1 MTWTRAG
8 GSTESRTTDRG
19 ARTLPGPF
27 PDPGFSVVPYASSA
41 LLALSLLLPQNG
53 AADPAA
59 LAALAKNARA
69 ADYKTRLDAYEAL
82 VALGDVGKRTLEPI
96 LRDAEAKAARDFLAS
111 AKAPAA
117 AAHRK
122 WLKGEIEAAR
132 KEALKVIQDTKIYP
146 DDAHGAVGQPIV
158 DGAVGKVRDLWLRPG
173 RTYREKNPTVDE
185 KLYFVKEAA
194 DWLARAGFEPNTFE
208 NLAAAKDRL
217 DEEFD
222 VIGIF
227 YPGTKRKELDELY
240 EYNDTYPGTATDE
253 ERRYARIL
261 NDYRVML
268 GLEPLELDE
277 RLVIA
282 ARKHSQEMQDMN
294 YFAHESPVE
303 ENRSPGQRAAKEG
316 FHGGVLENC
325 AISGDAQ
332 DAFNGWYTSSGHH
345 RGLISSGSRQLGI
358 GQSTGGGHWTMMAG
372 SSDSLRKKGK
382 KGEPRTILATRK
394 AKLRAGDAETRFRL
408 AKFCFKNGLDVEG
421 RQLLEEVVELEPL
434 HRFAHEMLGHVISN
448 GRWVTAEQKLAED
461 VVGKP
466 EAAAVDAVAAALAN
480 ERAAVRLAA
489 VNVVREKKFAS
500 AVSNLIGA
508 LKDEA
513 SEVRIAAADG
523 LREFNAT
530 QAVGALKPLLS
541 DGVFYVRH
549 AAAEALFKLG
559 DSSGIPVLFSGLR
572 SGDLNVRLDA
582 HRRAK
587 SVTGQDFGYAW
598 DLPDVERAKVVDQWE
613 AWWRD
618 EGSKK

>member
-1 MTWTRAG
+1 M
-8 GSTESRTTDRG
+8 
-19 ARTLPGPF
+19 LH
-27 PDPGFSVVPYASSA
+27 A
-41 LLALSLLLPQNG
+41 LFALSLLWPQTS
-53 AADPAA
+53 ASDPAA
-59 LAALAKNARA
+59 IAALVKNARA
-69 ADYKTRLDAYEAL
+69 SEYQTRLDAYDAL
-82 VALGDVGKRTLEPI
+82 IKLGDVGKKALEPV
-96 LRDAEAKAARDFLAS
+96 LRDAEAKAAREFLAS
-111 AKAPAA
+111 ATSPAA
-117 AAHRK
+117 SAHRK
-122 WLKGEIEAAR
+122 WLKGEIETAR

-173 RTYREKNPTVDE
+173 RTFREKNPSVDE
-185 KLYFVKEAA
+185 KLYYVKEAA
-194 DWLARAGFEPNTFE
+194 EWLARAGFKPNTFE
-208 NLAAAKDRL
+208 NLEAAKERL

-222 VIGIF
+222 TLGIF
-227 YPGTKRKELDELY
+227 YPGAKRKELDELY
-240 EYNDTYPGTATDE
+240 EFNDTYAGSATDE

-277 RLVIA
+277 RLVVA
-282 ARKHSQEMQDMN
+282 SRKHSQEMQDMN
-294 YFAHESPVE
+294 YFAHESPVA
-303 ENRSPGQRAAKEG
+303 ENRTPGQRANKEG

-358 GQSTGGGHWTMMAG
+358 GQSTGGSHWTMMAG

-394 AKLRAGDAETRFRL
+394 AKLRDGDAETRFRL
-408 AKFCFKNGLDVEG
+408 AKFCLKHELEAEARTLF
-421 RQLLEEVVELEPL
+421 EEVVRIDPQ
-434 HRFAHEMLGHVISN
+434 HRLAHEALGHVVSN
-448 GRWVTAEQKLAED
+448 GRWVTAEEKLAED
-461 VVGKP
+461 LAGKP
-466 EAAAVDAVAAALAN
+466 EAAALEAIAIALKH

-489 VNVVREKKFAS
+489 ITVVREKKFTGAS
-500 AVSNLIGA
+500 SALIGA

-513 SEVRIAAADG
+513 SEVKIAAADA
-523 LREFNAT
+523 LREFQAT
-530 QAVGALKPLLS
+530 TAVGALKPLLADS
-541 DGVFYVRH
+541 SFYVKH
-549 AAAEALFKLG
+549 AAAEALYALG
-559 DSSGIPVLFSGLR
+559 DSSGIAVLFAGLR
-572 SGDLNVRLDA
+572 SGDLNTRLDA
-582 HRRAK
+582 HRRTK